1 MGTRSRASARIGL
14 LLLLVI
20 IAVIFYRRGL
30 LVCDAI
36 GRPGVTRYG
45 TCG

>member
-1 MGTRSRASARIGL
+1 MGNPLGARIGL
-14 LLLLVI
+14 VLLVVI
-20 IAVIFYRRGL
+20 IGVIFWRHGL